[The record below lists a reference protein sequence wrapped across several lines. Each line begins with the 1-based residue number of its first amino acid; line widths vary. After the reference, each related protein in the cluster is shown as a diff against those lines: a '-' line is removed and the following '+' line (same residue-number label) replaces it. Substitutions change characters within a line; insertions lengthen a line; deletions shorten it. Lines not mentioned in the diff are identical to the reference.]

1 MHLGLITETYAPE
14 TNGVSHTLGHWVQGL
29 EAQGVQ
35 IDLVRPRLKDQ
46 ALPSGQWPSLA
57 AALPGYPG
65 LQFGWR
71 LPQSVRAH
79 WAETPPDLLYIATQG
94 PLGLSALRYA
104 RRHQIPVVAGYHT
117 HFADYLPAYRLGFLQ
132 RPALRYLRWFHQQAK
147 CTLAPTQPQCQL
159 LLEQGFERVL
169 CLGRGVDT
177 QLFHPYQRS
186 WMLRQRLGLNA
197 QQLLVGYVGR
207 LAAEKNM
214 DLLLSSFQAIQ
225 QVRPDARL
233 LLVGDGP
240 MRAAVQQ
247 RCPQAICVGLQQGV
261 ELARFYASLD
271 LMLFP
276 SLTDTYGNVVAE
288 AMASGIPVL
297 AFDRAAAEVLIEDG
311 VNGRSVAGPSSL
323 GDPAEQQAAAA
334 RFQQAAQQMAA
345 EAGRLP
351 QLGQAAYLSVQALSW
366 ESIHQQ
372 LYQLLSSV
380 LKKEKDDEHQKSF
393 CSARASLD

>member
-1 MHLGLITETYAPE
+1 MRLGLITETFAPE
-14 TNGVSHTLGHWVQGL
+14 MNGVSHTLGHWVQGL
-29 EAQGVQ
+29 QERDVQ
-35 IDLVRPRLKDQ
+35 IDLVRPRL
-46 ALPSGQWPSLA
+46 AGHSLPAHHWPSLA
-57 AALPGYPG
+57 APLPGYAG

-71 LPQSVRAH
+71 LPQSVRRH
-79 WAETPPDLLYIATQG
+79 WASSPPDLLYIATQG

-104 RRHQIPVVAGYHT
+104 QRHNLPVVAGYHT

-132 RPALRYLRWFHQQAK
+132 GSALRYLRWFHNQAQ
-147 CTLAPTQPQCQL
+147 CTLAPTEAQCQAL
-159 LLEQGFERVL
+159 TDQGFERVQ

-186 WMLRQRLGLNA
+186 WMLRQRLGLGA

-214 DLLLSSFQAIQ
+214 LLLLRAFSEIQ

-233 LLVGDGP
+233 VLIGDGP
-240 MRAAVQQ
+240 FRSEIQQ
-247 RCPQAICVGLQQGV
+247 RCPQAICVGWQQGI

-297 AFDRAAAEVLIEDG
+297 AFDRAAAQKLIQNR
-311 VNGRSVAGPSSL
+311 VNGWSVAAPPHQASA
-323 GDPAEQQAAAA
+323 AELKAADT
-334 RFQQAAQQMAA
+334 RFCLAAQQMVK
-345 EAGRLP
+345 EGSRLP
-351 QLGQAAYLSVQALSW
+351 QIGQAAYLSVQSLSW
-366 ESIHQQ
+366 EAVNQQ

-380 LKKEKDDEHQKSF
+380 LRKEKDNEHQKSF
-393 CSARASLD
+393 CSAGASLD